1 MPFLNRYFHIIYFF
15 KRDEIKRYIQLFPKI
30 LSNSNRDNTRVVQ
43 KTVNDIREILQ
54 PQFRR
59 YLKVFNLEE
68 NDRLTNTVFQ
78 AVFDSINEEDR
89 RSSKFWKENHQT

>member
-1 MPFLNRYFHIIYFF
+1 MTFLGRCFHIIYFF

-30 LSNSNRDNTRVVQ
+30 LSNSNRDNTRVLQ

-89 RSSKFWKENHQT
+89 RSSKF